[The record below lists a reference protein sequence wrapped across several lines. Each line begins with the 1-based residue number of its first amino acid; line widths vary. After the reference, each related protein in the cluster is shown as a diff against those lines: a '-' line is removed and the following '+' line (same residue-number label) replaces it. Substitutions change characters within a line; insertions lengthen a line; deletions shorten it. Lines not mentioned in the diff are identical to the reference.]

1 MPAMNVVP
9 AKLPKLGKLHLPP
22 ATVVPL
28 LISAVHLVQHHP
40 NSVDAAVFY
49 LTLGAVCLL
58 LENMAGSMA
67 TWVLL
72 SPVVITCMMG
82 MSFHIVGDTFL
93 RANKRSRRTSVG
105 CTTSQ

>member
-1 MPAMNVVP
+1 MHAMNVVP
-9 AKLPKLGKLHLPP
+9 ERLPKLGNVHLPP

-28 LISAVHLVQHHP
+28 VVSSVHLLQQHP

-58 LENMAGSMA
+58 LENMAGSVA

-72 SPVVITCMMG
+72 SPVVVTCMMG
-82 MSFHIVGDTFL
+82 MSFHAVGDTFL
-93 RANKRSRRTSVG
+93 RANRRSRRPSVG
-105 CTTSQ
+105 RTTSQ